1 MAFCVVNILV
11 FFIIENYAISM
22 GYENLCIFNKML
34 GYDLWGCEE
43 EGDEWDVLNDEDG
56 VEILLL
62 LLSIHKNRH
71 F

>member
-1 MAFCVVNILV
+1 MAFSVVNIFV

-34 GYDLWGCEE
+34 GYDLCGCDGER
-43 EGDEWDVLNDEDG
+43 EGDVLNDDDDVVG
-56 VEILLL
+56 ILLL
-62 LLSIHKNRH
+62 LLSTHKNRH

>member
-1 MAFCVVNILV
+1 MAFCVVNIFV

-34 GYDLWGCEE
+34 GYDLCGCDG
-43 EGDEWDVLNDEDG
+43 EGDVLNDDDDVVG
-56 VEILLL
+56 ILLL
-62 LLSIHKNRH
+62 LLSTHKNRH